1 MMSVIFLL
9 LFMIPLCFKKKYF
22 ILIQFIFMLMFIK
35 IYMNYMLSNFFTK
48 ISYIYSCDYVSYFL
62 LLLTLWIVILMMMAS
77 NKIIDSLY
85 SNMFLFI
92 VLLLLF
98 SLFLTFSSMNVFIF
112 YIFFEFSLIPTLFL
126 ILGWGY
132 QPERI
137 QAGIYMFV
145 YTLMGALPMM
155 VSLFYLY
162 SFSNSLDFSLLNSV
176 SNYYIYICTMFVF
189 LIKFPMYFMHLWLP
203 KAHVEAPISG
213 SMILA
218 GVMLKL
224 GGYGLIRFMKVYLI
238 MGLKFHYIFM
248 VISLFGGLII
258 SLICMRQEDMKSLI
272 AYSSVAHMSLSL
284 AGFMSMNTWGFYGAF
299 IMMISH
305 GLCSSGLFC
314 LANISYE
321 RTHSRMMFMNK
332 GLLNLMPSMSL
343 YWFLLCSSNMAAPP
357 SLNLI
362 AEILL
367 INSIISI
374 SWLLVISISLISFFS
389 GAYSLYL
396 YSQTQHGSLYSGV
409 FSFSL
414 GNIRE
419 YTLLFMHWFPLN
431 LTFMLGDLFI

>member
-1 MMSVIFLL
+1 MMSLIFLL
-9 LFMIPLCFKKKYF
+9 VFMIPLCFKKKYF
-22 ILIQFIFMLMFIK
+22 YMIQFIYMFMFIMILMKFML
-35 IYMNYMLSNFFTK
+35 NNFYIN
-48 ISYIYSCDYVSYFL
+48 ISYNYSCDYISYFM

-77 NKIIDSLY
+77 NKITIY
-85 SNMFLFI
+85 KKMFLFI
-92 VLLLLF
+92 ILLLLF
-98 SLFLTFSSMNVFIF
+98 SLFLTFCSLNVFIF

-137 QAGIYMFV
+137 QAGIYMIV
-145 YTLMGALPMM
+145 YTLLGALPMM
-155 VSLFYLY
+155 ISLFYMY
-162 SFSNSLDFSLLNSV
+162 NYMNSLDFTMLNLVDS
-176 SNYYIYICTMFVF
+176 YYMYLCMIFVF
-189 LIKFPMYFMHLWLP
+189 LIKFPMYFLHLWLP

-224 GGYGLIRFMKVYLI
+224 GGYGFIRFMKFYLI
-238 MGLKFHYIFM
+238 SGLKFNWIIM
-248 VISLFGGLII
+248 VISLFGGFII
-258 SLICMRQEDMKSLI
+258 SLICLRQEDMKSLI
-272 AYSSVAHMSLSL
+272 AYSSVAHMSLAL
-284 AGFMSMNTWGFYGAF
+284 AGFMSMSVWGFSGAF

-343 YWFLLCSSNMAAPP
+343 FWFLLCSSNMAAPP
-357 SLNLI
+357 SLNLF

-367 INSIISI
+367 VNSIVSF
-374 SWLLVISISLISFFS
+374 SWLLMLFVLFISFFS

-396 YSQTQHGSLYSGV
+396 YSYTQHGGMNYGL

-419 YTLLFMHWFPLN
+419 FLLLFLHWVPLN
-431 LTFMLGDLFI
+431 LIFLMMDLFI